1 MSAAQDSALV
11 RYAASPYFR
20 TRSAASA
27 PDRDEKFPDLKNRP
41 RSAEAEAAW
50 QAHCVRIRAS
60 WAAGREK
67 AKRNL
72 EEERQ
77 WQ

>member
-27 PDRDEKFPDLKNRP
+27 RHSLERLD
-41 RSAEAEAAW
+41 SMIEA
-50 QAHCVRIRAS
+50 VSGKRLTY
-60 WAAGREK
+60 AGLT
-67 AKRNL
+67 A
-72 EEERQ
+72 
-77 WQ
+77 